1 MRDFHERKCGDK
13 NLSRATLKC
22 NSFKTCYATDERQR
36 RQLCLFYG
44 SQRQIYDKNVIKM
57 SASFRNVLQE
67 HIRVCVGPET
77 IYGNEYICKTL
88 IYFQPAGP
96 NKFVLIQLAAE
107 ALKASEESVTI

>member
-1 MRDFHERKCGDK
+1 
-13 NLSRATLKC
+13 
-22 NSFKTCYATDERQR
+22 
-36 RQLCLFYG
+36 
-44 SQRQIYDKNVIKM
+44 M

-96 NKFVLIQLAAE
+96 NKFVLIQLAAG